1 MFELS
6 LTLVGSV
13 CSPSFL
19 TWLGRARVL
28 TLFSRGAGSYLC
40 SLELYTKNWIESRAR
55 IEALYAVADTPC
67 LKARVMFKDAR
78 QKWVENDP
86 QGHFEL
92 LLSALDVVGF
102 GVTVQASPDAQD
114 LAYAAVKSLVTAK
127 GAALLDLPSA
137 TGRDVLLASELLAEA
152 TVAAFWARK
161 GGIGVIAFKVRL
173 SVPFGA
179 ASISC

>member
-1 MFELS
+1 MLI
-6 LTLVGSV
+6 
-13 CSPSFL
+13 SPYFGTASD
-19 TWLGRARVL
+19 
-28 TLFSRGAGSYLC
+28 LC
-40 SLELYTKNWIESRAR
+40 SLELYTKNWIDSRAR
-55 IEALYAVADTPC
+55 IESLYSVADTPC

-86 QGHFEL
+86 QGHFQL

-102 GVTVQASPDAQD
+102 GVMVDASPDTQD

-127 GAALLDLPSA
+127 GTDLLDLPSA

-161 GGIGVIAFKVRL
+161 GGIGAIASKVRSSL
-173 SVPFGA
+173 FACVP
-179 ASISC
+179 